1 MFTEKPAEGAVSVS
15 LTASAF
21 DKDTYVVRVARNAVN
36 LDNIVSDII
45 ANYPSL
51 DPYVINHAVELVKD
65 QIIKYLKEGRAVD
78 VLELGTLYPAAKG
91 TVSRTNPQVSSLPDL
106 TLRFKPSK
114 QALSALSAVKPV
126 SFMVRSPEPEISR
139 VISLKDGSEDGSL
152 YRGFPVRVEGSKL
165 KIAGEA
171 GGIFFVP
178 LDSDGEPDRDE
189 ASWIAA
195 DTSYLLRNVPKTLEF
210 NLPDAAEEGKSYF
223 LAVRTA
229 YSPSGRIRKEPLT
242 GFSPSAV
249 RVLSS

>member
-1 MFTEKPAEGAVSVS
+1 M
-15 LTASAF
+15 
-21 DKDTYVVRVARNAVN
+21 
-36 LDNIVSDII
+36 
-45 ANYPSL
+45 
-51 DPYVINHAVELVKD
+51 
-65 QIIKYLKEGRAVD
+65 
-78 VLELGTLYPAAKG
+78 
-91 TVSRTNPQVSSLPDL
+91 
-106 TLRFKPSK
+106 
-114 QALSALSAVKPV
+114 
-126 SFMVRSPEPEISR
+126 RSPEPEISR
-139 VISLKDGSEDGSL
+139 IISLKDGSEDGSL

-171 GGIFFVP
+171 GLPDGRQAGIFFVP

>member
-1 MFTEKPAEGAVSVS
+1 MFVEKPAESAVSVF

-21 DKDTYVVRVARNAVN
+21 DEDTYVVRVARNAVN

-91 TVSRTNPQVSSLPDL
+91 TVSRANPQVSSLPDL

-126 SFMVRSPEPEISR
+126 SFMCEAR
-139 VISLKDGSEDGSL
+139 SLKL
-152 YRGFPVRVEGSKL
+152 
-165 KIAGEA
+165 
-171 GGIFFVP
+171 
-178 LDSDGEPDRDE
+178 
-189 ASWIAA
+189 AA
-195 DTSYLLRNVPKTLEF
+195 
-210 NLPDAAEEGKSYF
+210 
-223 LAVRTA
+223 
-229 YSPSGRIRKEPLT
+229 
-242 GFSPSAV
+242 
-249 RVLSS
+249 